1 MGSREF
7 PGKIKVTAKLDPR
20 FGEMWFIISASGRS
34 DVENKCLYDGLSIFG
49 IKLDTAKKIV
59 EEMSNDLKHRRYFN
73 IHLTEYRKYEKEEE
87 SQTRD
92 S

>member
-49 IKLDTAKKIV
+49 IKLDTARKIV

>member
-49 IKLDTAKKIV
+49 IKLDTARKIV
-59 EEMSNDLKHRRYFN
+59 EEMSNDLKHRRN
-73 IHLTEYRKYEKEEE
+73 I
-87 SQTRD
+87 
-92 S
+92 